1 MFDLVVVDAS
11 ILSGGLPCMRIE
23 ISFADHPYGIFVPF
37 FNCIVFYL
45 VLCYHWPLNCNR

>member
-37 FNCIVFYL
+37 F
-45 VLCYHWPLNCNR
+45 